1 MSDPMAIP
9 ASTPSRGA
17 GSLALAVR
25 FAHVDPGVTV
35 TPRHCARCHA
45 PTADADLWILL
56 PRVQL
61 ACEQCKDAWLE
72 QGAPV
77 F

>member
-1 MSDPMAIP
+1 MAIS
-9 ASTPSRGA
+9 ASTPGRGA

-25 FAHVDPGVTV
+25 FAHVDRGPTV

-45 PTADADLWILL
+45 PTPDAELWILL

-61 ACEQCKDAWLE
+61 ACESCKEAWLE
-72 QGAPV
+72 EGAPI